1 LFDELAQFSLHK
13 FSAAC
18 NPPGTSERLNADA
31 ILADEIFRLLHE
43 GRQAG
48 WLDGLAGKSGLAVC
62 DGVFEAAH
70 GATRCQGRGECAP
83 EICRRQFPLLPADGL
98 SRHRHAGGKFLDKDF
113 QKKVI
118 AIQPG
123 QAQFRHRN
131 HSIRRKGTFGKASV
145 VSA

>member
-1 LFDELAQFSLHK
+1 MVQPDVRDVASVRRK
-13 FSAAC
+13 FVGV
-18 NPPGTSERLNADA
+18 N
-31 ILADEIFRLLHE
+31 FR
-43 GRQAG
+43 
-48 WLDGLAGKSGLAVC
+48 
-62 DGVFEAAH
+62 F
-70 GATRCQGRGECAP
+70 
-83 EICRRQFPLLPADGL
+83 LPADGL